1 MFALQPSPGL
11 LPHEK
16 LGRHKFSRKGVDP
29 MTNPKAERSAEERW
43 KIFSV
48 LAENYPYELAKQEAI
63 KMYLAGWSACA
74 KEQGELLG
82 CLEETLEIVW
92 AGHTEQVGKML
103 CKHALD
109 RLRAHRLGEEGKT

>member
-1 MFALQPSPGL
+1 
-11 LPHEK
+11 
-16 LGRHKFSRKGVDP
+16 
-29 MTNPKAERSAEERW
+29 MTNPKAERLAEETYNYFVPARDGLRSASNSCW
-43 KIFSV
+43 RQER
-48 LAENYPYELAKQEAI
+48 LAF
-63 KMYLAGWSACA
+63 LAGWSACA

>member
-1 MFALQPSPGL
+1 
-11 LPHEK
+11 
-16 LGRHKFSRKGVDP
+16 
-29 MTNPKAERSAEERW
+29 MTNPKAER
-43 KIFSV
+43 
-48 LAENYPYELAKQEAI
+48 LAEKQSLLERDM
-63 KMYLAGWSACA
+63 KKPFSSRSEDWLAGWSACA